1 MKNINYLI
9 STPTSLRP
17 LSAPKLHFM
26 MAQGKKKK
34 EREKPQNIN
43 YASTQLYNYFKM
55 CEQLRQ
61 NWKITI
67 IGFWHFPA

>member
-1 MKNINYLI
+1 MKTVNYLI
-9 STPTSLRP
+9 STPTSP
-17 LSAPKLHFM
+17 KALSAPQLRFM
-26 MAQGKKKK
+26 MAQGQEIEK
-34 EREKPQNIN
+34 KPQHIN

>member
-9 STPTSLRP
+9 STPTSPRP

-34 EREKPQNIN
+34 REKPQNIN
-43 YASTQLYNYFKM
+43 YASTHLYNYFKM

-61 NWKITI
+61 N
-67 IGFWHFPA
+67 

>member
-1 MKNINYLI
+1 MH
-9 STPTSLRP
+9 
-17 LSAPKLHFM
+17 LSYVSWWLKE
-26 MAQGKKKK
+26 KKKK
-34 EREKPQNIN
+34 PQHIN

-67 IGFWHFPA
+67 IGFDTSLLKQKLILTPCFYAKPL